1 MAYQGVIEDFR
12 ILRRG
17 GTPGRVP
24 CVALSEEFDVKW
36 HGKYDYE
43 TFCQDGDKMFE
54 VFRASIDRFD
64 YDWAWVQVDDCFEFE
79 PAGVE
84 CRGEGNILRATRGYL
99 PATRE
104 SLAGLPRLD
113 PEKDGRMPEKLKAI
127 RKLREHYGETVLI
140 CGSLAAPFSAV
151 GLTWGIE
158 QSLLLLLDDPDLLHD
173 AMEYWKE
180 FYKRYVKA
188 QKEAGAHAVWLG
200 DCNAFSSMLPVPL
213 YNEHV
218 LGITRELVQ
227 YCEKDLDVLV
237 WLHNSEVKKE
247 HVLAHLP
254 LGVSVE
260 NIGPAGDMRE
270 LREATRGRMPLSGNL
285 DPIEVL
291 WRGTPEQIERDVT
304 RIMEICKPG
313 GAYVFNTGEM
323 NPRQVPEEN
332 MDACMATAKK
342 VSAY

>member
-1 MAYQGVIEDFR
+1 M
-12 ILRRG
+12 
-17 GTPGRVP
+17 
-24 CVALSEEFDVKW
+24 
-36 HGKYDYE
+36 
-43 TFCQDGDKMFE
+43 
-54 VFRASIDRFD
+54 
-64 YDWAWVQVDDCFEFE
+64 
-79 PAGVE
+79 
-84 CRGEGNILRATRGYL
+84 
-99 PATRE
+99 
-104 SLAGLPRLD
+104 
-113 PEKDGRMPEKLKAI
+113 
-127 RKLREHYGETVLI
+127 
-140 CGSLAAPFSAV
+140 
-151 GLTWGIE
+151 
-158 QSLLLLLDDPDLLHD
+158 LLLDDPDLLHD
-173 AMEYWKE
+173 AMEYWKA

-200 DCNAFSSMLPVPL
+200 DCNAFSSMLPVSL

-313 GAYVFNTGEM
+313 GAYAFNTGEM

-332 MDACMATAKK
+332 MDACMAAAKK
-342 VSAY
+342 LSAY